1 MKKRIINTLIAAMLL
16 GVLYLNI
23 YLSMAYDMNIVEYF
37 AMPSELTKEEHEW
50 LKSHGKIKYISDQTS
65 PPHRYIDETE
75 GQFQGLI
82 VDYISALSIE
92 VGQVIT
98 IESTAWWSQSLD
110 KLAAGESNFLDL
122 IPSEERSRVFD
133 FSDPMYTLRETIL
146 FSKSKVSISNYTDLE
161 NKTVGVAK
169 GDYAIEFLNSKVKSI
184 NYVLTE
190 DSQTAIKLLE
200 QGKVD
205 AVVGEEAVIKHLYKN
220 MDTREDYEILHKPFI
235 EEEAVLAVKKG
246 EKELLSILNKGI
258 YNMKKKKTIE
268 KINEKWFG
276 PSVNYDKEE
285 ASQMIA
291 FVALVFASLIC
302 LIVYISWSWSNVL
315 KREVDK
321 RTQELYES
329 NKTLQTTFDGL
340 THLMAVVDRQH
351 KIINVN
357 KAFCSILNLDKND
370 IIGQRSLDFQHVLHG
385 PGVEDMIES
394 TFEGGEQAQKE
405 FRHESQM
412 FQMSTFPLEDKRKNV
427 AAVLVM
433 IKDITD
439 FMIREQQILHE
450 SKMAA
455 TGQLAAGVA
464 HEIRNPLGLIRNY
477 CYIIKNNMNDEHK
490 LKRAV
495 DVIESSVQR
504 SSNIIDN
511 LLNFSR
517 ISANEYEKVNIKA
530 LINNIVALENNIIE
544 KRKIH
549 IDVSCPEDI
558 SFFAN
563 EESMKHIFINLI
575 SNAIDAMHQGGIIK
589 IACGK
594 SEDGISIVLCDNGKG
609 ISKED
614 LGNIFNPF
622 FTTKP
627 VGKGTGLG
635 LYIVYNEIQKHG
647 GKIWVSS
654 EPGKGTCFQMQLPF
668 RGE

>member
-37 AMPSELTKEEHEW
+37 AMPSSLTTEEHEW

-110 KLAAGESNFLDL
+110 KLAAGESDFLDL
-122 IPSEERSRVFD
+122 IPSEERSKVFD

-146 FSKSKVSISNYTDLE
+146 FPKGKGSISNYADLA

-184 NYVLTE
+184 NYVFTE
-190 DSQTAIKLLE
+190 DSQNAIQLLE

-205 AVVGEEAVIKHLYKN
+205 AVVGEEAVIKHLLKAMY
-220 MDTREDYEILHKPFI
+220 TREDYAILDKPFI

-258 YNMKKKKTIE
+258 HNMKKKKTIE

-291 FVALVFASLIC
+291 FVALVFVSLIC
-302 LIVYISWSWSNVL
+302 LIVYISWSWSNML

-340 THLMAVVDRQH
+340 THLMAVVDRQY
-351 KIINVN
+351 KILNVN
-357 KAFCSILNLDKND
+357 RAFCSILNLDKSD
-370 IIGQRSLDFQHVLHG
+370 IIGQRSLDFQNVLHG

-394 TFEGGEQAQKE
+394 TFDRGEQGQQE
-405 FRHESQM
+405 FRYGTQM

-495 DVIESSVQR
+495 EVIESSVQR

-575 SNAIDAMHQGGIIK
+575 SNAIDAMQQGGIIK